1 MIRGS
6 TKIFLETL
14 AATALTVLLVTGF
27 AAWRLGTGPISIDS
41 VTPYIETALG
51 DSASGRRVSIGASS
65 LIWDPTEHAIEL
77 RADRVSV
84 FDNHDEAVMV
94 VPEMTLRF
102 HLAALVRGIVLPRA
116 VTVIRPVVTVI
127 RTAAGGWEF
136 SAVPDTDQAPS
147 AAIGEPGLALDLIER
162 SLSQLDRFR
171 LVDARFVIDDRRAH
185 ALWVFPRVSAALQ
198 QVRGQLVA
206 DGSLELD
213 VDGQVV
219 PVRGSARLDAAFNLV
234 EAEMT
239 VADLVPAKIARRVIE
254 LSDFTALDLPLSGTL
269 HVDQPAPGN
278 AAGARPN
285 LYFSVT
291 GAAGRIVRPEL
302 PGGALAITS
311 LAASGHYLP
320 AKGDLTLNELT
331 VGLPSTTIN
340 LTGRGRD
347 LDGQATLEGTL
358 SIAGLPLD
366 DLRKYWPPEL
376 APNPRRWILANLSQG
391 AIRDTTAHV
400 AAHRGAQGI
409 ELDSADGTMTV
420 EGARVRYLRT
430 QPPVEQ
436 VNGVVKFDA
445 QHVDIAISA
454 GRLRATNIDS
464 AQVTITGL
472 EERDQQI
479 AIEVV
484 HSGPVSDVLAVLD
497 LPPFGYVRRFG
508 YAPTAITGDIT
519 SHLSLKFPLVDKLA
533 LDDIGLGV
541 TASLH
546 GLRVPKALREFDLTD
561 GKFDLNLDKQGM
573 ALIGAAQLGGVP
585 AKLTWTENFE
595 RSAPFRRRYDVAATL
610 TDAHRSALGID
621 IPDYLAGPLG
631 LTMTYTDPITGPSS
645 LVGQFDGAAALM
657 KIDDLGWTKPAGQ
670 PASGRFDLRLTDGR
684 LTSLEHVELT
694 GGGLSLR
701 ASGGFG
707 REGRLA
713 KLDIQELKV
722 AATDVVGQVTW
733 QGERTNVVLNGSSL
747 DASALFGGDDP
758 GGKAP
763 PTMTVAAKLDR
774 VLVGPGRQ
782 FDRVDLRADS
792 DGTRWHEAA
801 ISGAVGTGTMHLTLT
816 PRADGRDLAITA
828 DDAGAVL
835 RAFGLTEDM
844 HGGKL
849 HIEGRY
855 DDAEPVDTLKARV
868 GIDDYRIV
876 RAPLLA
882 KLLAVTSIAG
892 IPDVLGGE
900 GIGFKDLS
908 ITDGRASGRAMGL
921 TVQGTIQ
928 GSDDVAE
935 LTGTIVP
942 INSVNGLFE
951 SIPLIGDLVTGRG
964 GGLFAFTYTVKG
976 PLDNPAVSVN
986 PLSVLAPGFVR
997 NLFHWLPNAA
1007 QPGAPPPANS
1017 TGQ

>member
-1 MIRGS
+1 M
-6 TKIFLETL
+6 LTL
-14 AATALTVLLVTGF
+14 ILVVGF

-41 VTPYIETALG
+41 ITPYIETALG

-65 LIWDPTEHAIEL
+65 LIWDQTEHAIEV

-84 FDNHDEAVMV
+84 FDNHGQAVVV

-102 HLAALVRGIVLPRA
+102 RLAALVRGIVLPRA

-127 RTAAGGWEF
+127 RTAQGGWEF
-136 SAVPDTDQAPS
+136 SAVPDTDQGPS
-147 AAIGEPGLALDLIER
+147 AAINEPGFALDLIER

-171 LVDARFVIDDRRAH
+171 LVDARLVIDDRRAH

-198 QVRGQLVA
+198 QVHGQLVG

-213 VDGQVV
+213 VDGKTV
-219 PVRGSARLDAAFNLV
+219 PLRASARLDAAFNLV
-234 EAEMT
+234 EGELT

-269 HVDQPAPGN
+269 HVDQPAPGTD
-278 AAGARPN
+278 ADAGPN

-302 PGGALAITS
+302 PGGALAVTS
-311 LAASGHYLP
+311 LAASGHYRP
-320 AKGDLTLNELT
+320 AKADLTLNELT
-331 VGLPSTTIN
+331 VGLPTTTIN
-340 LTGRGRD
+340 LAGRGRD
-347 LDGQATLEGTL
+347 LAGQAALEGTL

-376 APNPRRWILANLSQG
+376 APNPRRWVLANLSQG
-391 AIRDTTAHV
+391 TIRDVTAHG
-400 AAHRGAQGI
+400 AAHRGAQGM
-409 ELDSADGTMTV
+409 ELDSVDGTMTV

-436 VNGVVKFDA
+436 VSGVVKFDA
-445 QHVDIAISA
+445 QHFDIAIGA
-454 GRLRATNIDS
+454 GRLRGLTIDN
-464 AQVTITGL
+464 AQLTIGGL
-472 EERDQQI
+472 AERDQTM
-479 AIEVV
+479 AIELGLA
-484 HSGPVSDVLAVLD
+484 GPVSDTLALLD
-497 LPPFGYVRRFG
+497 LAPFGYVSRFG
-508 YAPTAITGDIT
+508 YAPQAIAGDLAG
-519 SHLSLKFPLVDKLA
+519 HLSLKFPLVDRLA
-533 LDDIGLGV
+533 LDDVVLRA

-546 GLRVPKALREFDLTD
+546 GLRVPKALRDFDLTD
-561 GKFDLNLDKQGM
+561 GRFDLNLDKQGM
-573 ALIGAAQLGGVP
+573 GLIGEAQLGGVP
-585 AKLTWTENFE
+585 ARLSWTENFE
-595 RSAPFRRRYDVAATL
+595 RSGPFRRRYDVAATL
-610 TDAHRSALGID
+610 TDAHRRALGID
-621 IPDYLAGPLG
+621 ATDYVAGPID
-631 LTMTYTDPITGPSS
+631 LTMIYTDPTAGPSS
-645 LVGQFDGAAALM
+645 LVGQFDCAAALM

-670 PASGRFDLRLTDGR
+670 PASGRFDARLTDGR
-684 LTSLEHVELT
+684 LTSLDRVELT
-694 GGGLSLR
+694 GGGLSFR
-701 ASGGFG
+701 ASGGFSSQG
-707 REGRLA
+707 QLA

-733 QGERTNVVLNGSSL
+733 QGERSNIQLSGRSL

-763 PTMTVAAKLDR
+763 PAMTVSARLDR

-782 FDRVDLRADS
+782 FNRVDLRADS
-792 DGTRWHEAA
+792 DGTRWHDAA

-816 PRADGRDLAITA
+816 PRAGGRDLAITA

-849 HIEGRY
+849 RIDGRY
-855 DDAEPVDTLKARV
+855 DDVEPVDTLKARV

-892 IPDVLGGE
+892 IPDLLGGD
-900 GIGFKDLS
+900 GIGFQDLS
-908 ITDGRASGRAMGL
+908 MQVVKTPGRIEITDGRASGRAMGL

-942 INSVNGLFE
+942 INAVNGLFE
-951 SIPLIGDLVTGRG
+951 SIPLIGGIVTGRG

-986 PLSVLAPGFVR
+986 PLSVLAPGVVR
-997 NLFHWLPNAA
+997 NLFRWLPSAP
-1007 QPGAPPPANS
+1007 QPGVPPPANS
-1017 TGQ
+1017 TSQ